1 MIHKPA
7 ECLFLSSSYHLL
19 HKAGA
24 VNQAVK
30 TLTFSEPPLTPSN
43 FPAPGPHTDKR
54 PEVPQM
60 PPPPHSLF
68 GLLLQVTRAQVSRQ
82 TGAGSASRKPS
93 CIPPSKGSRCMH
105 MLSELSHFTRLA
117 TERWVKGFTTVP
129 PKEPLAG
136 LTSVWVAVG
145 ACCRAACGLQLHH
158 QTSLHGCF
166 PSS

>member
-1 MIHKPA
+1 
-7 ECLFLSSSYHLL
+7 
-19 HKAGA
+19 
-24 VNQAVK
+24 
-30 TLTFSEPPLTPSN
+30 
-43 FPAPGPHTDKR
+43 
-54 PEVPQM
+54 M
-60 PPPPHSLF
+60 PPPPHPLF
-68 GLLLQVTRAQVSRQ
+68 CLLLQVTCAQVSRQ
-82 TGAGSASRKPS
+82 TGAGSASKKPS

-158 QTSLHGCF
+158 QTSLQAVSLPLDGTSSAHPFCTVVLALSLPHHPHIVLLCLLTCSGSEHPGPDQS
-166 PSS
+166 PSKAQLRSW